1 MKTLKLNNFTYT
13 ENSFE
18 FDENTIIDNKYT
30 YEKDGYKFVIHT
42 TANGKN
48 WMGATYKNNKTL
60 GELSLAFTPEDVL
73 KELNFYLENNYL
85 QRKAARMG
93 V

>member
-1 MKTLKLNNFTYT
+1 MKALKLNDFNYT

-18 FDENTIIDNKYT
+18 FDENTVVDNKYT
-30 YEKDGYKFVIHT
+30 YEKDGYRFVIHT
-42 TANGKN
+42 TANGKS

-60 GELSLAFTPEDVL
+60 GELSFAFTPEDVL

-85 QRKAARMG
+85 QRKAAKMG